1 MQRVRPPDPPFPGN
15 EEGEKRWELS
25 RLGGG
30 GGRCVEGRCL
40 WLVLLTVPA
49 LENVWSFS
57 PDCVPDTVLGLSR
70 HSSPPL

>member
-30 GGRCVEGRCL
+30 GAVRGGAVPLACSLDSTGIRECL
-40 WLVLLTVPA
+40 VVQP
-49 LENVWSFS
+49 
-57 PDCVPDTVLGLSR
+57 
-70 HSSPPL
+70 